1 MVTLIT
7 IVIILLKMKRRAYSL
22 DMKAKNNRDEY
33 NRRIFNK
40 LTANDIKEHPEIYS
54 AVNYDKKIVFDFLSS
69 EKPHMIDT
77 DTIKSERKAHII
89 NNINSFRKV
98 FFNYSNVEKKAFHNY
113 RAIQRDNDI
122 FSKQYTNVQKQKERY
137 NSPEKQ
143 FAEIKEQYDKKGY
156 KVPSLSLDHNIFNQN
171 LLLLDGSD
179 IEKYI
184 LFNHGSAKNQE
195 KSMKYLD
202 KLNEDMLTMQIS
214 GNNPD
219 ILGALNQKRHNQQ
232 MQEKMEEE
240 KKKIM
245 ISPRREIL
253 KTKKE
258 IKEIKSTFNNIGELD
273 DFFSPLRNYYGNKGK
288 LCSRE
293 SSGKYSTRV
302 NSASKSNIQNIKHQ
316 NLFSHNRV
324 ISGIKEELEKIKERN
339 LNLNIE
345 PRKRSSIQNVYTN
358 IFTINPKYKSC
369 NNATSVPKSKTEL
382 ESLYESVSNVENSAK
397 YNDELKNYL
406 DTHNYKITNDVS
418 PRVIYQ
424 QIHNSRDKFFGKEL
438 FKNDIKLRRDKK
450 ANEPSEKEKI
460 MLRNDEEMDRSLN
473 ECEKELCKQVY
484 DIYK

>member
-54 AVNYDKKIVFDFLSS
+54 AVN
-69 EKPHMIDT
+69 
-77 DTIKSERKAHII
+77 TIKSERKAHII

-245 ISPRREIL
+245 LSPRREI
-253 KTKKE
+253 K
-258 IKEIKSTFNNIGELD
+258 
-273 DFFSPLRNYYGNKGK
+273 RN
-288 LCSRE
+288 
-293 SSGKYSTRV
+293 
-302 NSASKSNIQNIKHQ
+302 
-316 NLFSHNRV
+316 
-324 ISGIKEELEKIKERN
+324 
-339 LNLNIE
+339 
-345 PRKRSSIQNVYTN
+345 
-358 IFTINPKYKSC
+358 
-369 NNATSVPKSKTEL
+369 
-382 ESLYESVSNVENSAK
+382 
-397 YNDELKNYL
+397 
-406 DTHNYKITNDVS
+406 
-418 PRVIYQ
+418 
-424 QIHNSRDKFFGKEL
+424 
-438 FKNDIKLRRDKK
+438 
-450 ANEPSEKEKI
+450 
-460 MLRNDEEMDRSLN
+460 
-473 ECEKELCKQVY
+473 
-484 DIYK
+484 